1 MNRFAFVN
9 STSVEDALAQIR
21 PAAVFKAGGADL
33 LDRMK
38 QGLEAPEL
46 VVGLSNIASLKGVR
60 DEEDGVVLGPMT
72 TLTEIAEHPLLR
84 IRYTALSDAASSTA
98 TPQVRNL
105 ATIGGNLLQR
115 SCCWY
120 YRSNDFRC
128 LKKGGDQCFALNGLN
143 QYHAIFDNRV
153 CPVVTAS
160 TMAVALHAFN
170 ATVELTSSEAKRVVP
185 VRDLYIS
192 PERDVRRETVMATNE
207 LLTSIQVPHPA
218 AETLSAYQMYGEK
231 VSFDRAIADAAV
243 VLEMRGDHCR
253 RAVIV
258 MGAASPTPRRATEA
272 EKILEGK
279 PITEKLARAAGKA
292 AMAGAVALSRNGYKL
307 ELFPVAIYRTILL
320 AAGVTGRDPNTV
332 G

>member
-1 MNRFAFVN
+1 MNRFGFVN
-9 STSVEDALAQIR
+9 CTSIEDAFAHTGR
-21 PAAVFKAGGADL
+21 DAAIKAGGTDL

-38 QGLEAPEL
+38 QGLESPEL
-46 VVGLSNIASLKGVR
+46 LVCLATVASLKGVR
-60 DEEDGVVLGPMT
+60 EDENGIVLGSMT

-84 IRYTALSDAASSTA
+84 ARYSALSDAASCIA
-98 TPQVRNL
+98 TPQVRNI

-128 LKKGGDQCFALNGLN
+128 LKKGGDRCFALHGLN
-143 QYHAIFDNRV
+143 QYHAIFDNSI

-160 TMAVALHAFN
+160 TLAVALHALN
-170 ATVELTSSEAKRVVP
+170 ATVELTSSNTKRVVP
-185 VRDLYIS
+185 IRDLYVS
-192 PERDVRRETVMATNE
+192 PDRDVRQETVMEANE
-207 LLTSIQVPHPA
+207 LLTAIRVPRPA
-218 AETLSAYQMYGEK
+218 AETRSAYQMYGEK
-231 VSFDRAIADAAV
+231 QSFDRAIADAAV
-243 VLEMRGDHCR
+243 VLEMAGNLCR

-258 MGAASPTPRRATEA
+258 MGAASPTPRRATQA
-272 EKILEGK
+272 EKLLEGK

-292 AMAGAVALSRNGYKL
+292 AMESATPLSGNGYKV

-320 AAGVTGRDPNTV
+320 VAGMTGRDPSAI